1 MTRPGGPATRGI
13 GDRWLAGEPIDG
25 VAFAQNDAVRVR
37 EGRHAGRTGR
47 VLLLADAP
55 PSTAYLVDLGDGR
68 PARLPQGALE
78 PVS

>member
-1 MTRPGGPATRGI
+1 MTGDRAAARGL

-25 VAFAQNDAVRVR
+25 VDFAQNDAVRVR
-37 EGRHAGRTGR
+37 DGRHAGRLGR

-55 PSTAYLVDLGDGR
+55 PSAAYLVDLGDGR
-68 PARLPQGALE
+68 PARVAQAMLE